1 MKNRTVVISAL
12 CAVLAVVL
20 LVMIIV
26 LCTYQEPEK
35 TVVRGEYVAPTFA
48 EDAVSGAPEVPDELG
63 YFAPY
68 AEGMAYRVAACG
80 LPTAADTTLTVY
92 FTNMEGNEKY
102 LKLRVLDED
111 GRTLG
116 ETGLLRPGE
125 YVETVILSEPVSPG
139 TVLKYKVLG
148 YEPDDLSSAGS
159 VTLNVTVGGTIPAS
173 GAYWIWIGLGI
184 AVAVGVVAT
193 LAVRGKKS
201 KKHA

>member
-1 MKNRTVVISAL
+1 MKNRNIVISVL

-20 LVMIIV
+20 LAMIIV
-26 LCTYQEPEK
+26 LCTYQEPEQ
-35 TVVRGEYVAPTFA
+35 TVVRGEYVAPTFD
-48 EDAVSGAPEVPDELG
+48 ENAVSGTPEVPDELG

-68 AEGMAYRVAACG
+68 KEGMAYRVAACG
-80 LPTAADTTLTVY
+80 SPTATDTTLTVY
-92 FTNMEGNEKY
+92 FTNTEGNEKY

-125 YVETVILSEPVSPG
+125 YVETVALSESVSPG
-139 TVLKYKVLG
+139 TALKYKVLG

-159 VTLNVTVGGTIPAS
+159 ILLNVTVGGTVPSS
-173 GAYWIWIGLGI
+173 GAYWLWIVSGI
-184 AVAVGVVAT
+184 AVVAVIVIIIC
-193 LAVRGKKS
+193 KKS